1 MILRKTAYLSL
12 LLGKR
17 PSEILGLCEP
27 GLWLLEFDYQLLFA
41 ERERLRSGQDET
53 RDEKAERIRRW
64 AASLK

>member
-1 MILRKTAYLSL
+1 VVLRKAAYLGL

-17 PSEILGLCEP
+17 PSEILGLREL

-53 RDEKAERIRRW
+53 CDEKAEKIRRW
-64 AASLK
+64 AASRR

>member
-17 PSEILGLCEP
+17 PSEILGLCES